1 MAFQGKM
8 NWAARSA
15 WSATL
20 RYGFAVASVAAALG
34 LASAFMYFHVPQT
47 FGLFALS
54 AIAVTF
60 WYAGNGPG
68 VLAALM
74 SSVVRDLLFDPQ
86 TSTESRLLFDLVFL
100 VFALLMMQVVRGRNQ
115 LELKVA
121 ERTVELTR
129 LNDNLRSEIAEH
141 NRVEAEL
148 RLSQAYLAEAQR
160 LSHTG
165 SWAWSPPPG
174 DIRYWSEECYR
185 VQGFDP
191 KEGQPRF
198 ESLIQRMHPD
208 DRARVTEVIE
218 RAVRKKEDFKFDYRI
233 VHPGGEIR
241 YAQSLGHPVLG
252 PTGDLVEYV
261 GTIIDVTERRQAEEE
276 RERLREAQADLA
288 HASRMTTMG
297 ELTASLAHEVNQ
309 PITAAVNGAS
319 TCVRWLTRDE
329 PDLAEAREAAAGAI
343 RNAKRAADIINRIR
357 SILKKG
363 ESKRQ
368 LADVNELIREM
379 LALLRS
385 ETNRYSVSV
394 RTELD
399 ADLPR
404 IMADPVQVQ
413 QVVMNLIMNGVDAMK
428 EIDQARELA
437 IQSRLAEDRHLM
449 ISISDTGVGLPQQQ
463 KDKIFDPFFT
473 TKPHGIGMGLRISR
487 SIVESHGGRLWAADN
502 SPHGA
507 TLSFTLPIPVET
519 PKEGTMPTDAHTNV

>member
-1 MAFQGKM
+1 
-8 NWAARSA
+8 
-15 WSATL
+15 
-20 RYGFAVASVAAALG
+20 
-34 LASAFMYFHVPQT
+34 
-47 FGLFALS
+47 
-54 AIAVTF
+54 
-60 WYAGNGPG
+60 
-68 VLAALM
+68 
-74 SSVVRDLLFDPQ
+74 
-86 TSTESRLLFDLVFL
+86 
-100 VFALLMMQVVRGRNQ
+100 
-115 LELKVA
+115 
-121 ERTVELTR
+121 
-129 LNDNLRSEIAEH
+129 
-141 NRVEAEL
+141 
-148 RLSQAYLAEAQR
+148 
-160 LSHTG
+160 
-165 SWAWSPPPG
+165 
-174 DIRYWSEECYR
+174 
-185 VQGFDP
+185 
-191 KEGQPRF
+191 
-198 ESLIQRMHPD
+198 
-208 DRARVTEVIE
+208 
-218 RAVRKKEDFKFDYRI
+218 
-233 VHPGGEIR
+233 
-241 YAQSLGHPVLG
+241 
-252 PTGDLVEYV
+252 
-261 GTIIDVTERRQAEEE
+261 
-276 RERLREAQADLA
+276 LREAQADLA

-404 IMADPVQVQ
+404 IMAEPVQVQ